1 MRISFN
7 FILAL
12 STLAVLML
20 IPQATNSAGA
30 PASGVSRNFSAET
43 TALDLKQHTVTLLHA
58 PSGYTLTAK
67 LTDKTHITRNRYM
80 DPDEVPDGSILRIW
94 AGMDVANKR
103 VMGGGSELQPATT
116 KDPLVAEPEH
126 NMITGKVFRE
136 KTDKPGANGW
146 ATRDK
151 KAVMVLQTQDGA
163 RWSLISDYLRPPVRS
178 VEPGK
183 PEDLQ
188 PGRAVTITVLDRGGQ
203 GELLN
208 AVVDVWPKGAEFLS
222 AFNRAQ
228 GGGPS
233 GLTAA
238 QLTADLQAARGQY
251 AKVSN
256 DLARLMPVRLQV
268 VPQLALKGEPVV
280 LEVRALAS
288 KQPNPK
294 ATIFPDYFHTGMK
307 DSRELSLDW
316 KQDGTEAGM
325 TVFTAHVKLPS
336 DKVGQYLIQWQCDI
350 GGDIAQYSRSY
361 AVCDN
366 QSAVCLFQ
374 ITSPGTPHPEIEH
387 HKLHVPFD
395 FWEPDMLKFSMWANA
410 GAPQWAERSRRARE
424 FGDNPDFLLEC
435 YSWGAAQVR
444 KEPAEVQRLSIQS
457 LKEMVS
463 KMGYTGAPISFWSY
477 SMGNYAYRLAQDTGG
492 LAATALCTESHIDGS
507 LEINHWGKPER
518 PYFMSRDDFRKS
530 GPGGP
535 EALVA
540 FSQVQRH
547 TWLARHFFCD
557 YNIEPGNGGIN
568 TGAAGRGKVYDE
580 LAFSRL
586 LDFYDAL
593 FQMTKCQKTPF
604 YITLGEEFNGERP
617 GAAEGNKLML
627 RYAAQKAR
635 TGNVVFATTQG
646 VADFYQRHYTATPE
660 STCYFHDYWAGYH
673 VKDKPDLIQDVM
685 TMEGGQFYAL
695 ALGGQIL
702 PENEYD
708 YTAKWEIPDFGNENI
723 PRRLA
728 DPSNYMLPGKYKYEI
743 TPRTLDTRPFQA
755 TRQDGVQDKA
765 LTITVTVQAQAAQK
779 NLALALWNIPRQFQP
794 GEGWFRA
801 SQRCRFVPV
810 VAPYTDNLNGFLVAD
825 VQKGQNVFTVRFT
838 SPARNPQVIDFQI
851 GSSVRG
857 KIFNRGG
864 VNMAYLWTTGPW
876 PATLNLDLPAGQTA
890 QGYVTPEGVLQECKP
905 GKNTFVIPQEQW
917 MRLVGLTRDEILNYA
932 TAAHE

>member
-1 MRISFN
+1 
-7 FILAL
+7 
-12 STLAVLML
+12 
-20 IPQATNSAGA
+20 
-30 PASGVSRNFSAET
+30 
-43 TALDLKQHTVTLLHA
+43 
-58 PSGYTLTAK
+58 
-67 LTDKTHITRNRYM
+67 
-80 DPDEVPDGSILRIW
+80 
-94 AGMDVANKR
+94 
-103 VMGGGSELQPATT
+103 
-116 KDPLVAEPEH
+116 
-126 NMITGKVFRE
+126 
-136 KTDKPGANGW
+136 
-146 ATRDK
+146 
-151 KAVMVLQTQDGA
+151 
-163 RWSLISDYLRPPVRS
+163 
-178 VEPGK
+178 
-183 PEDLQ
+183 
-188 PGRAVTITVLDRGGQ
+188 
-203 GELLN
+203 
-208 AVVDVWPKGAEFLS
+208 
-222 AFNRAQ
+222 
-228 GGGPS
+228 
-233 GLTAA
+233 
-238 QLTADLQAARGQY
+238 
-251 AKVSN
+251 
-256 DLARLMPVRLQV
+256 
-268 VPQLALKGEPVV
+268 
-280 LEVRALAS
+280 LEIRALAA
-288 KQPNPK
+288 KRPNPK
-294 ATIFPDYFHTGMK
+294 ATLFPDYFHTDMK
-307 DSRELSLDW
+307 VSREILLDW
-316 KQDGTEAGM
+316 KQSGKEEAGM
-325 TVFTAHVKLPS
+325 TVYKANVKLPS
-336 DKVGQYLIQWQCDI
+336 DKVGQYLLQWQCDI
-350 GGDIAQYSRSY
+350 GGDIAKYSRSY

-395 FWEPDMLKFSMWANA
+395 FWEPDMLKFSRWANA
-410 GAPQWAERSRRARE
+410 GAPEWAACSRRARE

-444 KEPAEVQRLSIQS
+444 KEPAEVQRLSVRS

-477 SMGNYAYRLAQDTGG
+477 TMGNYAYRLAQDTGG
-492 LAATALCTESHIDGS
+492 LAATALCTESHIDGN

-518 PYFMSRDDFRKS
+518 PYFMSRDDFREA

-568 TGAAGRGKVYDE
+568 TGAAGRGKIFDE

-593 FQMTKCQKTPF
+593 FQMTRCQKTPF

-627 RYAAQKAR
+627 DYAVQKAH

-673 VKDKPDLIQDVM
+673 VKDKPDLIPDVM

-695 ALGGQIL
+695 AMGGQIL
-702 PENEYD
+702 PEYEYD
-708 YTAKWEIPDFGNENI
+708 YTTKWDIPDFGNESI

-728 DPSNYMLPGKYKYEI
+728 DPSNYMLPGNHKYEI

-755 TRQDGVQDKA
+755 TRQDQVQNGTQGGA
-765 LTITVTVQAQAAQK
+765 LTITVTVQARAAQK
-779 NLALALWNIPRQFQP
+779 NLALALWNIPRQFKP
-794 GEGWFRA
+794 GTDWFRA
-801 SQRCRFVPV
+801 SERCRFVPV
-810 VAPYTDNLNGFLVAD
+810 AAPYTDNLNGFLMAD
-825 VQKGQNVFTVRFT
+825 VQKGQNIFTVRFT
-838 SPARNPQVIDFQI
+838 SPERALQVMDFQI
-851 GSSVRG
+851 GASVRG

-905 GKNTFVIPQEQW
+905 GKNTIVIPQEQW
-917 MRLVGLTRDEILNYA
+917 MRLVGLSRDQILKYS
-932 TAAHE
+932 TAMHE